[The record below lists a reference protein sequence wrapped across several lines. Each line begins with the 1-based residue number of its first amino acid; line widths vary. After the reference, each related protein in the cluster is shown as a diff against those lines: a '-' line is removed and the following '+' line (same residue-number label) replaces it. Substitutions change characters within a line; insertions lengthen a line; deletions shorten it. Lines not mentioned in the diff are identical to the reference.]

1 MTPLYRRLVLKKI
14 EMLVSNIVT
23 FTLHRLPIVKL
34 EMLNAE
40 LFNGTTSPIYD
51 GLVICDGVNKW
62 VDNSRTNDIGRD
74 SCSISD
80 GNIRQ
85 FHSKFTTEENPNPAT
100 INAIYRY
107 KFTEELTAEL
117 FKFSK
122 LHQYDHRKDFKEAWT
137 IWLENNEYLVET
149 EIRRLTNFGYIG
161 DIRDKMFKSA
171 RYYLRKKST
180 EKKAPTERRNY
191 VAVQKELLDAIDTHI
206 KNIISRDSKPSDGF
220 DDFCKNNKD
229 ILNDEI
235 KSLCKN
241 GLTDSNEIKNKIK
254 KTYKNR
260 HFLIVSK

>member
-1 MTPLYRRLVLKKI
+1 MLLYRGLVLKKI
-14 EMLVSNIVT
+14 EMITCNIVT
-23 FTLHRLPIVKL
+23 FTLHKLPIVKL
-34 EMLNAE
+34 EMSNAD
-40 LFNGTTSPIYD
+40 LFNESASTMYDSP
-51 GLVICDGVNKW
+51 VVCDSVNKW
-62 VDNSRTNDIGRD
+62 GDTSRTIDLGRD
-74 SCSISD
+74 SYSISD
-80 GNIRQ
+80 GSTKD
-85 FHSKFTTEENPNPAT
+85 FHSKFAAEENPNTAA

-122 LHQYDHRKDFKEAWT
+122 IHQYDHRKDFKEAWA

-149 EIRRLTNFGYIG
+149 EIRRLKNFGYIG

-229 ILNDEI
+229 ILNEEI

-241 GLTDSNEIKNKIK
+241 GMTDSNEIKNKIK